1 MLILQE
7 AIKYL
12 FPSGLYDPRARPMMK
27 HPSEIFPKKK
37 DAEFDIT
44 GRPFHSLFYTSKAN
58 YYQVLHVLYP
68 LISLLLY
75 HICLILISN
84 LNLRMLQ
91 SSLEI

>member
-37 DAEFDIT
+37 DAEFEKFLAY
-44 GRPFHSLFYTSKAN
+44 RQFF
-58 YYQVLHVLYP
+58 
-68 LISLLLY
+68 
-75 HICLILISN
+75 CLRILK
-84 LNLRMLQ
+84 
-91 SSLEI
+91 